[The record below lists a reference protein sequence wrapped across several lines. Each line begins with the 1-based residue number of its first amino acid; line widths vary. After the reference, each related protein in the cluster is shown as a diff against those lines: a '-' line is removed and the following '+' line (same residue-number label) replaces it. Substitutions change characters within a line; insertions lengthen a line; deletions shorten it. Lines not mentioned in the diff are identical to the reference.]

1 MKRILFVHQTSAIGG
16 GSYCLLNI
24 LREIDKSMIE
34 PVVCLASDGP
44 LRKEIESLK
53 ISVVFFRK
61 MVDIPYNK
69 NLWSIYSLLQYFK
82 VKKSISAFQS
92 LLQSSRID
100 VVYLNNMMLYNYLKS
115 AKKCGCKTILH
126 IREHWPLDEH
136 TIQLQWARKYVYKY
150 ADEII
155 AINKYSASVFPDK
168 KSTIVYDW
176 IDFSDRYEPISMNDL
191 FGENVSDC
199 KIFLFTGG
207 IQRIKGAYEVVKT
220 FSDCISNRN
229 YRLLLLGYDIQKPM
243 KGFVGMLKK
252 ILYSLGFDINEIKIR
267 KVVADDKRIKC
278 ISSRYKILDIIKQ
291 SYCCVSYFTIPHA
304 NLTLAESLML
314 GIPIIAAKTEETDE
328 YSGNGHNAILFEI
341 NNLCEFEDRMKHID
355 SYIVV
360 DKNKQEKN
368 TLLLTNI
375 FSKEKNVKRINS
387 VVNNLINHI

>member
-155 AINKYSASVFPDK
+155 AINLEF
-168 KSTIVYDW
+168 
-176 IDFSDRYEPISMNDL
+176 
-191 FGENVSDC
+191 
-199 KIFLFTGG
+199 
-207 IQRIKGAYEVVKT
+207 
-220 FSDCISNRN
+220 
-229 YRLLLLGYDIQKPM
+229 
-243 KGFVGMLKK
+243 
-252 ILYSLGFDINEIKIR
+252 
-267 KVVADDKRIKC
+267 
-278 ISSRYKILDIIKQ
+278 
-291 SYCCVSYFTIPHA
+291 
-304 NLTLAESLML
+304 NL
-314 GIPIIAAKTEETDE
+314 
-328 YSGNGHNAILFEI
+328 
-341 NNLCEFEDRMKHID
+341 
-355 SYIVV
+355 
-360 DKNKQEKN
+360 
-368 TLLLTNI
+368 
-375 FSKEKNVKRINS
+375 
-387 VVNNLINHI
+387 